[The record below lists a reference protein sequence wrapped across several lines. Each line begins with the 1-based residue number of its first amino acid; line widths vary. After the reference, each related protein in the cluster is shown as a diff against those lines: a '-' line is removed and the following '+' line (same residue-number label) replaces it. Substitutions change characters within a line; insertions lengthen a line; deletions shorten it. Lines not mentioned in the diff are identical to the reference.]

1 MVSFKFI
8 LNDSEPSTGNT
19 SLTFQNIYVLNVF
32 GFLIENR
39 VVGIL
44 NPKVMD
50 NRNGS
55 GGSSKNEVSFSID
68 HPDKIIELG
77 DSVDVSRCQAKKND
91 GSGCTN
97 LVKICKK
104 HHVTF
109 KFFANFEFVLNFFI
123 GLIVGKQGELRVL
136 HVSREQGLQKHE
148 LQTGRPSKCLQRN
161 RREFGCPFKDHE
173 QNCAQRLV
181 HGFVKTK

>member
-1 MVSFKFI
+1 MTVSRRLETQDDVFSLMYNFV
-8 LNDSEPSTGNT
+8 

-68 HPDKIIELG
+68 HPDKIMELG

-97 LVKICKK
+97 LVKI
-104 HHVTF
+104 
-109 KFFANFEFVLNFFI
+109 
-123 GLIVGKQGELRVL
+123 
-136 HVSREQGLQKHE
+136 
-148 LQTGRPSKCLQRN
+148 
-161 RREFGCPFKDHE
+161 
-173 QNCAQRLV
+173 
-181 HGFVKTK
+181 